1 MKSFMVGKNDAGQ
14 RLDKFLGKAAPG
26 LPASLLYKA
35 IRKKNVKVDGKRAA
49 PGQKLAEGEVV
60 SVYLPDDVLQPREH
74 QNLEASAPLEIVYE
88 DEHILLLNKPQGL
101 LAHQGE
107 GPATAD
113 TLIARVQRYLY
124 QSGSWDPEAEHSFA
138 PALCHRIDRNTS
150 GLVIAAKTAESLRVI
165 SEKLREHEVTKLY
178 MCIVHGVPKNKT
190 GQLKGYLCKDETL
203 GRVRVEQR
211 PFPGGK
217 TALTG
222 YRVLAQREGK
232 SLVEVQLLTGRT
244 HQIRAQFAAAGH
256 PLWGDAKYG
265 NSRENKLLS
274 NRQAL
279 CAYKI
284 IFSFATPA
292 GPLDYLRGKA
302 FEVAVPFADEFD
314 GNSQ

>member
-1 MKSFMVGKNDAGQ
+1 MKSFTVGKNDAGQ
-14 RLDKFLGKAAPG
+14 RLDKFLGKSAPG

-35 IRKKNVKVDGKRAA
+35 IRRKNIKVGGKRAA
-49 PGQKLAEGEVV
+49 PGQKLEEGDVV

-74 QNLEASAPLEIVYE
+74 VSLEGSAQLEIVYE

-107 GPATAD
+107 GPASDD
-113 TLIARVQRYLY
+113 TLITRVQRYLY
-124 QSGSWDPEAEHSFA
+124 QSGAWDPEQENSFT

-150 GLVIAAKTAESLRVI
+150 GLVIAAKTAEALRVI
-165 SEKLREHEVTKLY
+165 SEKLRDREVTKLY
-178 MCIVHGVPKNKT
+178 ICIVHGVPKNKA
-190 GQLKGYLCKDETL
+190 GLLKGYLAKDEKL
-203 GRVRVEQR
+203 GRVRVEPR

-217 TALTG
+217 TALTK

-232 SLVEVQLLTGRT
+232 SLVEAQLLTGRT

-265 NSRENKLLS
+265 DSRENKLLS

-279 CAYKI
+279 CAYKL
-284 IFSFATPA
+284 IFSFTTPA
-292 GPLDYLRGKA
+292 GALDYLRGQA
-302 FEVAVPFADEFD
+302 FEVAVPFAGDFD
-314 GNSQ
+314 M